1 MKPIGTKYCI
11 KTCSSENTQELE
23 TLLNE
28 MSAQGW
34 EIYTMQEVDGDNGF
48 NFNCIF
54 VRDTQDEQEDDDD
67 FDEFFGYKTQMQ
79 KMISSKNEPFE
90 LCVDIQR
97 KIKDKRLKINKIR
110 TMIDET
116 SEHQRQ
122 KLNEEMSV
130 CIEELAILKKELQ
143 KVISPEIMTEKI
155 GQEKICIKLSEE
167 NIELVNPDL
176 EANLVAQTVKIRQK
190 LTEELGYIIP
200 KIKFENDESLQIN
213 EFQIDIRGVCAF
225 KGAVYPGCLMFF
237 KDELNSPK
245 GLKDAIKDVDFLSGK
260 NVLWIPQEKTKD
272 FWAHGLS
279 AAAVIAR
286 ALEYVCIKYV
296 EDIFDYNDINRYI
309 EIVGENNLYLIEN
322 IIPDFVTIAELKFIL
337 TNLIKERVSI
347 KDILFIFEKINDF
360 ADEETKEDLLSK
372 IRHALG
378 RHISQSVS
386 NENNVIQAFELS
398 AEHLKY
404 FQAKITGKN
413 PIIRID
419 NSRIKSIVQ
428 NIKKE
433 AEEAGILPENT
444 VLLVPMEIRQITAFV
459 LSQLMTTIRIIARE
473 EIAAGYFVEII
484 GEI

>member
-1 MKPIGTKYCI
+1 MKPTGMKYCI

-23 TLLNE
+23 NLLNE

-34 EIYTMQEVDGDNGF
+34 EIYTMHEVEGDDGF

-54 VRDTQDEQEDDDD
+54 ARDAQDEPAEEDD
-67 FDEFFGYKTQMQ
+67 FDELFGYKTQMQ
-79 KMISSKNEPFE
+79 KMISAENEPFE

-97 KIKDKRLKINKIR
+97 KIKDKRNRINKIR
-110 TMIDET
+110 AMIDET

-122 KLNEEMSV
+122 KLNKEMSV
-130 CIEELAILKKELQ
+130 CIEELAGLRKELQ
-143 KVISPEIMTEKI
+143 RVISPEIMEDKI

-176 EANLVAQTVKIRQK
+176 EANLVAQTVKVRQK

-237 KDELNSPK
+237 KDELNAPK

-279 AAAVIAR
+279 ASAAIAR

-322 IIPDFVTIAELKFIL
+322 IIPDFVSIAELKFIL
-337 TNLIKERVSI
+337 TNLIKERVSV

-372 IRHALG
+372 VRHALG
-378 RHISQSVS
+378 RHISQSVA
-386 NENNVIQAFELS
+386 NENNIIQAFELS

-404 FQAKITGKN
+404 FQAKISGKN
-413 PIIRID
+413 PVIRID
-419 NSRIKSIVQ
+419 NSKIKTIAQ
-428 NIKKE
+428 NLYKE
-433 AEEAGILPENT
+433 AEKAEIPPENI
-444 VLLVPMEIRQITAFV
+444 VLVVPMEIRQVTAFV
-459 LSQLMTTIRIIARE
+459 LSQLMTTIKVIARE
-473 EIAAGYFVEII
+473 EIAGGYMVEVVAAV
-484 GEI
+484 